1 MRAPAGQTSLSM
13 VAKTDPAV
21 YVQEACW
28 WVRRNPEGFRRLM
41 ALLHRQVDRGNPRS
55 QRSMVYL
62 YDEREGIAIESGE
75 LDGIVRDHNLWAVLA
90 RYMVMLRPRLART
103 LHFKRAG
110 ADDVDLVG
118 EWHSIVD
125 SRTEFYAKDWKEA
138 ERLVEIGDASAM

>member
-62 YDEREGIAIESGE
+62 YAEREGIAIESGE
-75 LDGIVRDHNLWAVLA
+75 GWTASSATTTCGRCW
-90 RYMVMLRPRLART
+90 
-103 LHFKRAG
+103 RAT
-110 ADDVDLVG
+110 
-118 EWHSIVD
+118 W
-125 SRTEFYAKDWKEA
+125 
-138 ERLVEIGDASAM
+138 

>member
-62 YDEREGIAIESGE
+62 YAEREGIAITNAPWRSG
-75 LDGIVRDHNLWAVLA
+75 GN
-90 RYMVMLRPRLART
+90 M
-103 LHFKRAG
+103 RA
-110 ADDVDLVG
+110 
-118 EWHSIVD
+118 
-125 SRTEFYAKDWKEA
+125 
-138 ERLVEIGDASAM
+138 AS